1 MLRDRLNHYQTRLT
15 QVRARVDILNQELDS
30 LHKRKQATEESLAIL
45 EQVNL
50 FLASAVK
57 DKINSTKH
65 QLESLVNQGL
75 QYIFN
80 EDIRIEIA
88 SDFKNNK
95 TIFSL
100 KVLKGN
106 LNSGRT
112 EDFGGGVLAVIAFL
126 LKVSA
131 TLITKTERLL
141 VFDESLTFVSAEY
154 QEALSQFIHQ
164 ICQQLG
170 FTIILIAHQPLLA
183 KHADTIYQ
191 VQGTPQE
198 GISFKRLESITA

>member
-1 MLRDRLNHYQTRLT
+1 MLRDRLNHYQTQLT
-15 QVRARVDILNQELDS
+15 QHRARVEILTQELDS
-30 LHKRKQATEESLAIL
+30 LRKRKQSTEESLAIL

-65 QLESLVNQGL
+65 QLESLVNHGL

-100 KVLKGN
+100 RVLKGN
-106 LNSGRT
+106 LNTGRT

-164 ICQQLG
+164 ICQQLD

-191 VQGTPQE
+191 VQGTPHE
-198 GISFKRLESITA
+198 GIHFKRIESITT